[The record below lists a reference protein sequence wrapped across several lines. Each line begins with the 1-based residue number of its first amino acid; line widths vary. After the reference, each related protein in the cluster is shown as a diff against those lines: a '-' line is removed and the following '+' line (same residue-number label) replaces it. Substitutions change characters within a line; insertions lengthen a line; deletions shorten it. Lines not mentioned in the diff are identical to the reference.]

1 MGPSGFNL
9 RRESFRIVEGDSDCV
24 PWWRWMSG
32 SRSGG
37 TAGTALWRALE
48 QAGGRLRDIAAA
60 LLEAAPA
67 DIGYKERW
75 FTVRGTDLPLS
86 VVEVVRGAFATA
98 GAVPGAD
105 VGMHQSV
112 DYLPGAGTY
121 PHGCH
126 VCAVVGD
133 AETGVVR
140 TERYT
145 GCDDL
150 GRVYNPKN

>member
-67 DIGYKERW
+67 DIGYKEGW
-75 FTVRGTDLPLS
+75 FTVRGTDLRLS
-86 VVEVVRGAFATA
+86 VVEVVRGAFANA
-98 GAVPGAD
+98 GAVPGTD
-105 VGMHQSV
+105 VGIDPSV
-112 DYLPGAGTY
+112 DYIAGEGTY
-121 PHGCH
+121 PHSCNGCE
-126 VCAVVGD
+126 VVVD
-133 AETGVVR
+133 SNTGVVCLVR
-140 TERYT
+140 
-145 GCDDL
+145 
-150 GRVYNPKN
+150 